1 MRAVTGARRKA
12 AGRARAL
19 LDVAVEKARGG
30 TLSAGAGA
38 THALLTPAVRYH
50 VVSALGGC
58 DPDMPASVR
67 RGIDVVAE
75 DVCVSVE
82 LTMFEALNARLP
94 PSPSSSAAEKAA
106 SVAARQHARAAA
118 CCKPHAPAW
127 CRAKVLYSAYPHDR
141 SVWSQL
147 RDPSFYLLKALSVFP
162 LFFVSVGT
170 WFVIWLLKDKR
181 DEYQLISFIVQM
193 KSALCA
199 SAVISSIIGNV
210 LYLRCTTLEPELYP
224 CKTYAPGQLQ
234 PFWPTAAVFLL
245 QIVLTW
251 VSAFLNCCSKVKG
264 RRHALPGTQATTS
277 KLVQDLEKQTNRR
290 RSRIFCWLVWDLVA
304 CAVVGGAAIGAAVS
318 MGGDGAAG
326 TGGSG
331 SNATVAGTT
340 VTVTAGA
347 IVEPARDLKEV
358 LYWLRILY
366 GWLCLPWV
374 VLSLPGMFPLLLH
387 AKRTGYNKR
396 GQTCPIATAAERQ
409 TNWQVNR
416 LHEEEGRR
424 GGGGGGET

>member
-1 MRAVTGARRKA
+1 MARKKSR
-12 AGRARAL
+12 
-19 LDVAVEKARGG
+19 
-30 TLSAGAGA
+30 
-38 THALLTPAVRYH
+38 
-50 VVSALGGC
+50 
-58 DPDMPASVR
+58 
-67 RGIDVVAE
+67 
-75 DVCVSVE
+75 
-82 LTMFEALNARLP
+82 
-94 PSPSSSAAEKAA
+94 PSPCSTAA
-106 SVAARQHARAAA
+106 
-118 CCKPHAPAW
+118 HAPTTPFP
-127 CRAKVLYSAYPHDR
+127 SAPH
-141 SVWSQL
+141 
-147 RDPSFYLLKALSVFP
+147 
-162 LFFVSVGT
+162 
-170 WFVIWLLKDKR
+170 
-181 DEYQLISFIVQM
+181 
-193 KSALCA
+193 
-199 SAVISSIIGNV
+199 
-210 LYLRCTTLEPELYP
+210 
-224 CKTYAPGQLQ
+224 PG
-234 PFWPTAAVFLL
+234 
-245 QIVLTW
+245 
-251 VSAFLNCCSKVKG
+251 
-264 RRHALPGTQATTS
+264 HALPGTQATTS